1 MKNKNI
7 IFHIDGGIGKNIM
20 ATSVISSIKKH
31 YGEEWN
37 IIIVTAWE
45 QTWFFNPNIHRCFNA
60 NKLEHFY
67 ETFIHNCEVK
77 IFKQEPYSTED
88 YILKNTHLIDIWCN
102 LCGVENLN
110 YPPQIYLNELEK
122 DFVRSNFITEKPY
135 FVIQPFGG
143 ANPNINYSWAR
154 DIPMN
159 TAQYIVDNFKNS
171 HQIFQIRNE
180 NQPLLKN
187 VTSIH
192 GDLRATI
199 SFLMLSDK
207 RLLIDSFAQHACSAF
222 NLKSTVCWIVNTPK
236 VLGYNIHTNIIGKQP
251 DVNTLKYSYLEP
263 YNITGEIFQYPY
275 SFDVSKIFDADEIIS
290 SLLK

>member
-7 IFHIDGGIGKNIM
+7 IFHIDGGIGKNIL
-20 ATSVISSIKKH
+20 ATSVVASIKKY
-31 YGEEWN
+31 YGEDWN

-45 QTWFFNPNIHRCFNA
+45 QIWFFNPHIHRCYNA

-67 ETFIHNCEVK
+67 ETHIKDCELK

-88 YILKNTHLIDIWCN
+88 YILKNLHLIDIWCN

-110 YPPQIYLNELEK
+110 IKPQIYLNELEIGY
-122 DFVRSNFITEKPY
+122 VRNNFNKEKPY

-143 ANPNINYSWAR
+143 ANPNLPYSWSR
-154 DIPMN
+154 DIPLPI
-159 TAQYIVDNFKNS
+159 AQAVVDTLKKNYEV
-171 HQIFQIRNE
+171 FQIRNE

-187 VTSIH
+187 VNSIH

-199 SFLMLSDK
+199 CFLMLSDK
-207 RLLIDSFAQHACSAF
+207 RLLIDSFAQHACNGF
-222 NLKSTVCWIVNTPK
+222 NLKSTVCWIVNSPN
-236 VLGYNIHTNIIGKQP
+236 VLGYKLHNNIMSKEPN
-251 DVNTLKYSYLEP
+251 VNTLKYSYLEP
-263 YNITGEIFQYPY
+263 YNITGEIVQYPF
-275 SFDVSKIFDADEIIS
+275 SFNIDKLFDVDEIID